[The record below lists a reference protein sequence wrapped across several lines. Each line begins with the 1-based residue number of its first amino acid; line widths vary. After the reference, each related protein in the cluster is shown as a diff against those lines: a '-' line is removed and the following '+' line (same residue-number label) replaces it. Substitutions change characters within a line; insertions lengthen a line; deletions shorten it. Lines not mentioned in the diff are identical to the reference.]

1 MTYKPSKVLI
11 IGSGPIII
19 GQFHC
24 HSEQSEESR
33 GGVARKAPLYPDT
46 LRCAQGDIRAET
58 LFKKESHLD
67 QQTI

>member
-1 MTYKPSKVLI
+1 LTTKPSKALI

-24 HSEQSEESR
+24 HSERSEESR

-46 LRCAQGDIRAET
+46 LHCVQGDNNIVKLRG
-58 LFKKESHLD
+58 KSSG
-67 QQTI
+67 